1 LRPVSKKV
9 KTVKYTAMSRVCQ
22 LTGKRV
28 MVGNNVSHSKR
39 RTKRRFLPNLKT
51 KRLFLESENRWITLR
66 LSTSAM
72 RTIDKVGLDN
82 ALKKFAKKGHI

>member
-1 LRPVSKKV
+1 
-9 KTVKYTAMSRVCQ
+9 MSRVCQ

>member
-1 LRPVSKKV
+1 
-9 KTVKYTAMSRVCQ
+9 
-22 LTGKRV
+22 

>member
-1 LRPVSKKV
+1 
-9 KTVKYTAMSRVCQ
+9 MSRVCE

-39 RTKRRFLPNLKT
+39 RSKRRFLPNLKT
-51 KRLFLESENRWITLR
+51 KRLFLESENRWVTLR

-72 RTIDKVGLDN
+72 RTIDKHGLDN

>member
-1 LRPVSKKV
+1 
-9 KTVKYTAMSRVCQ
+9 MSRVCQ

-51 KRLFLESENRWITLR
+51 KRLFLESENRWVTLR